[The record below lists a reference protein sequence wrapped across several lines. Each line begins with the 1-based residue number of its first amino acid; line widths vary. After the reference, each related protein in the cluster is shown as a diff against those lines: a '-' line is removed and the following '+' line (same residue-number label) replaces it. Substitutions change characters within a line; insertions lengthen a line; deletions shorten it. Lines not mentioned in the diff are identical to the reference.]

1 MINEIR
7 EGTRY
12 SYTSWDKEEM
22 FWKNELTK
30 LLNDLKLFVNEK
42 KKVPWFNDFLD
53 NIFYKRE
60 VGWDQTAR
68 KEKVLEDKGFY
79 VLWQAW

>member
-42 KKVPWFNDFLD
+42 KKYLD
-53 NIFYKRE
+53 LMIF
-60 VGWDQTAR
+60 
-68 KEKVLEDKGFY
+68 
-79 VLWQAW
+79 